1 MESTHV
7 YVRIHSY
14 RVFSKKHIAVS
25 PEQKGIIAF
34 KKQLEDANY
43 AYTQM
48 IFRIPND
55 VVINL
60 DLLRSID
67 YNIQDKRELKTF
79 LERLILTI

>member
-1 MESTHV
+1 MYTYKDTFIIAFSV
-7 YVRIHSY
+7 
-14 RVFSKKHIAVS
+14 SKKHIAVS

-34 KKQLEDANY
+34 KKQLEAANY

-60 DLLRSID
+60 DLLRSIID
-67 YNIQDKRELKTF
+67 YNIEDKRELKTF
-79 LERLILTI
+79 WRKD